1 MNTPDERKVTLAL
14 YKLSGYALSW
24 WDYIQ
29 FDRIRQGK
37 DTIHSWPRMKKMISI
52 KFYPWNYDEI
62 LSCTKQDYQPK
73 SSYLVNYFEEPY
85 SRLREELHVEE
96 NIRFYREINENLIK
110 EDLEIEIVEKI
121 NEHPIIEKDIKVE
134 IVETRKEKIEDKIV
148 NDLSEIKSKQVSNS
162 YYFGGRH

>member
-1 MNTPDERKVTLAL
+1 M
-14 YKLSGYALSW
+14 
-24 WDYIQ
+24 
-29 FDRIRQGK
+29 
-37 DTIHSWPRMKKMISI
+37 
-52 KFYPWNYDEI
+52 
-62 LSCTKQDYQPK
+62 
-73 SSYLVNYFEEPY
+73 
-85 SRLREELHVEE
+85 HVEE

-134 IVETRKEKIEDKIV
+134 IVETRKEEIEDKIV